1 MFPLPS
7 FLIFAA
13 TQLNLLHTGNKL
25 YNRTLISCI
34 LCETTIIQLSPFF
47 HEKQHPK
54 DIQSRGGKEYGK
66 DQQIVVKQ
74 YSSENQDIDS
84 GKENRK

>member
-1 MFPLPS
+1 
-7 FLIFAA
+7 
-13 TQLNLLHTGNKL
+13 
-25 YNRTLISCI
+25 